1 MKVYPE
7 KLAAELKRKVA
18 PIYLVSGDEPLLV
31 QESCDQIRAT
41 LKEAGFTERDL
52 FHVEG
57 NFDWDQVLFSASSM
71 SLFAEKKILELRL
84 SSGKPTE
91 KAATALTTY
100 IERVPDDT
108 VMLLVMPRLDAG
120 VQRTKWFK
128 AFESQAVWV
137 QVWPIEVKQ
146 MPQWLGARFRRA
158 GLNAAPEAINAL
170 IERVEGNLLAAVQEI
185 ERLRLLS
192 DNNRITIDDILH
204 GVADSSRYDVF
215 TLLDAALN
223 QEHQRT
229 LRIVRGLQMEGTE
242 LRSVVPL
249 LARELRNLANMSAR
263 MNDGATMDAALQAG
277 RVWQKRKAIV
287 SRCLKSHHLN
297 ELLALQSEVSRID
310 RIVKGAVKGDGW
322 AALTDV
328 MLQLAGKRVIRISPV
343 GESA

>member
-7 KLAAELKRKVA
+7 KLAADLKRRIA
-18 PIYLVSGDEPLLV
+18 PVYIVSGDEPLLV
-31 QESCDQIRAT
+31 QESCDQIRTT
-41 LKEAGFTERDL
+41 LKEAGYTERDL

-57 NFDWDQVLFSASSM
+57 NFDWEQVLFSASSM

-84 SSGKPTE
+84 SNGKPTE
-91 KAATALTTY
+91 KAGSALTTY
-100 IERVPDDT
+100 IERVPEDT

-128 AFESQAVWV
+128 AFEAQAVWI

-146 MPQWLGARFRRA
+146 MPQWLGARFRKA
-158 GLNAAPEAINAL
+158 GLSAAPEAINAL
-170 IERVEGNLLAAVQEI
+170 IERVEGNLRAAVQEI

-192 DNNRITIDDILH
+192 NNNRITIDDILH

-223 QEHQRT
+223 QEYQRT
-229 LRIVRGLQMEGTE
+229 LRILRGLQMEGTE

-249 LARELRNLANMSAR
+249 VARELRSLAGMSAKLR
-263 MNDGATMDAALQAG
+263 DGASMDAVLQSG
-277 RVWQKRKAIV
+277 RVWQKRKPIV
-287 SRCLKSHHLN
+287 SRCLKSRHLD
-297 ELLALQSEVSRID
+297 ELLVLQSGVSRID

-328 MLQLAGKRVIRISPV
+328 MLYLAGKPVVRISPV
-343 GESA
+343 GQSA